1 MDNHCLRI
9 IANPHLLKKNIKQIK
24 NIKINEFN
32 NDEILLNYLIQ
43 SDKEIYIHPN
53 LFYKIKN
60 KIDDLILQQI
70 ISSTLD
76 ELITIIHYKF
86 DT

>member
-9 IANPHLLKKNIKQIK
+9 IANPQLLKKNIKQIK

-43 SDKEIYIHPN
+43 TYKEIYIHPD
-53 LFYKIKN
+53 LFYTIKKKIN
-60 KIDDLILQQI
+60 DLIIQKI